1 MKKASNVLLLI
12 GAILSFVG
20 ILFYIIFGS
29 VMFGLASPANTQLI
43 IDGINNGTIVVNGV
57 SGTPEQI
64 AAYLQQVASGL
75 GVFFLITGL
84 FSIVPGI
91 LALIAR
97 KKETTGLYVATL
109 VLSVLA
115 GFNIITLLGSIF
127 GLVANSD
134 R

>member
-1 MKKASNVLLLI
+1 MKKASSVLLLI

-29 VMFGLASPANTQLI
+29 VMFGLASPANTQMI
-43 IDGINNGTIVVNGV
+43 IDGINNGSITVSGV

-97 KKETTGLYVATL
+97 KKQTTGLYVATL
-109 VLSVLA
+109 VLSILA

-127 GLVANSD
+127 GLADHD